1 MKRSRIASVLS
12 QSYFMQSLLERKD
25 RMSMAYGL
33 EVRVPFSD
41 HRIAA
46 YLYNVPWEYKFENGV
61 EKSLLREA
69 MRDVL
74 PEEIYRRKKSP
85 YPKTH
90 SKEYERAVLKLLK
103 TRLARPGSRLAE
115 TVDPAKLSSLVE
127 GGEDVTWFGQLMARP
142 QLVAWLCQFDVF
154 CEEYRVSFV

>member
-1 MKRSRIASVLS
+1 
-12 QSYFMQSLLERKD
+12 
-25 RMSMAYGL
+25 MANGL

-46 YLYNVPWEYKFENGV
+46 YLYNVPWSYKFENGV

-74 PEEIYRRKKSP
+74 PDQIYRRKKSP

-90 SKEYERAVLKLLK
+90 SRAYERAVLSMLK
-103 TRLARPGSRLAE
+103 ARLSRPGSPLAAL
-115 TVDPAKLSSLVE
+115 VDPAKVRSLLDGE
-127 GGEDVTWFGQLMARP
+127 EDVTWFGQLMARP
-142 QLVAWLCQFDVF
+142 QLLAWLCQFDRF
-154 CEEYRVSFV
+154 LESYRVELI